1 MLDRRDLR
9 FWGSEALRYWCVA
22 AVGSLVLWGTLL
34 LFLPAETR
42 GTALDPAIYSL
53 LLLAGTG
60 LVSVIGVSGN
70 VRYYL
75 PLTLSFGT
83 TRRSAWPASRL
94 CYLLP
99 IALTALLALAIGWLS
114 GAGMSGEAIALLS
127 ALAVGW
133 CGILDLCVML
143 SSGHRGWDTA
153 AKIMTGISGGSIG
166 AFLSFAFIGSPT
178 GVLQE
183 LVSFDRSPALVW
195 AVALSLA
202 VAAVANVL
210 SALAVRRMSVRF

>member
-60 LVSVIGVSGN
+60 LVSVIGVAGN

-75 PLTLSFGT
+75 PLTVSFGT
-83 TRRSAWPASRL
+83 TRRSAWLATRL
-94 CYLLP
+94 CLLLP
-99 IALTALLALAIGWLS
+99 IALTALLALGVSLLTDGGMTGASIVLLAALGIGWCS
-114 GAGMSGEAIALLS
+114 
-127 ALAVGW
+127 V
-133 CGILDLCVML
+133 LDLCVML
-143 SSGHRGWDTA
+143 AMGRRGWDTA
-153 AKIMTGISGGSIG
+153 AKFLCGISGGSLG
-166 AFLSFAFIGSPT
+166 GFFSFTFIDSST
-178 GVLQE
+178 GVLQA
-183 LVSFDRSPALVW
+183 LAGFGRSTVLVW
-195 AVALSLA
+195 VVTISLA
-202 VAAVANVL
+202 VAAGANVG
-210 SALAVRRMSVRF
+210 SALAARRMTVRF